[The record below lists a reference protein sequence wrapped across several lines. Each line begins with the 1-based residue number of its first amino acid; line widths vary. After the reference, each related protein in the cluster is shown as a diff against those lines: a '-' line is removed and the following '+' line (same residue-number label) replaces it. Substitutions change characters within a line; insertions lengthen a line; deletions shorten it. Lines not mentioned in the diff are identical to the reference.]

1 MKKAIQSMKELKI
14 FLLLGEHNQ
23 EILVPI
29 ESINYEIESQHDY
42 EDEGPFAVILLS
54 QIKNLV

>member
-1 MKKAIQSMKELKI
+1 MKELKI

-23 EILVPI
+23 EILVPL
-29 ESINYEIESQHDY
+29 ESINYEIDSQHDY